1 MIDMELGPIRPPS
14 EAESLMLR
22 VTRGCHWNKC
32 YFCDLYKKYK
42 FSRRR
47 YEEIEED
54 LKKAADSELYNL
66 FPTGWRCICTTDGI
80 SDADFGRYS

>member
-32 YFCDLYKKYK
+32 YFCDLYKKYN
-42 FSRRR
+42 FQ
-47 YEEIEED
+47 EED
-54 LKKAADSELYNL
+54 MKRLKK
-66 FPTGWRCICTTDGI
+66 I
-80 SDADFGRYS
+80 